1 MWKFANL
8 PSVGCTDIEI
18 TKRTVIE
25 RERPAN
31 KAVDSVGQP
40 TPTSGW
46 PINLT
51 QILFKGLKL
60 SLASFSVFHVF
71 ASKTSSLS
79 CHNRSEAG
87 VTD

>member
-1 MWKFANL
+1 MWKLANL
-8 PSVGCTDIEI
+8 PSVGCTDSEI
-18 TKRTVIE
+18 TKRRVIE

-31 KAVDSVGQP
+31 KAVDAAAQP

-46 PINLT
+46 SINLS
-51 QILFKGLKL
+51 QILLRVLQL

-71 ASKTSSLS
+71 VSKTSSFS
-79 CHNRSEAG
+79 RRSRAEAG